1 MNQYS
6 KRTNIYYDLDLSV
19 HKLEV
24 NYSEIHSLTFV
35 FSSKLYKNIFKRK
48 LEENRKKVNETL
60 SKRWGF
66 TIENNMIADIK
77 LYSTTE
83 KRGFLIKGKEDYK
96 CLNTIKL
103 DGNHLM
109 NKN

>member
-1 MNQYS
+1 MNKYS
-6 KRTNIYYDLDLSV
+6 KRSDVYYDLDISH

-48 LEENRKKVNETL
+48 LEENRKKITESLT
-60 SKRWGF
+60 KRWGF
-66 TIENNMIADIK
+66 PVKNDVLADIK
-77 LYSTTE
+77 LYSKTE

-96 CLNTIKL
+96 CLSTIEL